1 MSSAHASFACLLT
14 PSGRG
19 AVAVIAAEGPAVVV
33 AIDAAFR
40 AASGR
45 SAANQPLDRI
55 AFGEWVA
62 GEHREEV
69 IVIRSS
75 DAAFEIHCH
84 GGVAAAERILAALE
98 SAGCV
103 TQSRA
108 DWAKQRS
115 ASLIESEAD
124 AALAQATTRR
134 AAELL
139 LNQRNSALQQAVAAV
154 CDSLRASQLDAA
166 REQLSILLERAP
178 LGRHLV
184 EPWLVAIAGRPNV
197 GKSSLINA
205 IVGYQ
210 RAIVF
215 DQPGTTRDVL
225 TAETAI
231 EGWPVRLADAA
242 GIRETAD
249 PLEAE
254 GVSRARNQLQRADLV
269 LWVLDGA
276 TLNDS
281 PQVAAGREWR
291 EELGVAAID
300 RVLIVVNKADRV
312 DVERRATWGADICST
327 SALTGDGLPALLSTI
342 ATRLVPIVPQREAIP
357 FTARQVELLRAA
369 LDATN
374 RSRSDEAQALL
385 AQLAS

>member
-1 MSSAHASFACLLT
+1 MSDERASCASLLT
-14 PSGRG
+14 PTGRG
-19 AVAVIAAEGPAVVV
+19 AVAVIAAEGAGATA

-40 AASGR
+40 AANGR
-45 SAANQPLDRI
+45 SAAAQPLDRI
-55 AFGEWVA
+55 AFGEWGA

-69 IVIRSS
+69 IVIRSG

-84 GGVAAAERILAALE
+84 GGVAAAQRILAALE

-103 TQSRA
+103 IQSQA

-124 AALAQATTRR
+124 AVLAQATTRR
-134 AAELL
+134 TAEML
-139 LNQRNSALQQAVAAV
+139 LNQRNGALQQAVAAIRE
-154 CDSLRASQLDAA
+154 LLNAGQLDAA
-166 REQLSILLERAP
+166 CDQLSRLLERAP
-178 LGRHLV
+178 LGRHLI

-231 EGWPVRLADAA
+231 DGWPVRLADAA
-242 GIRETAD
+242 GIRETND

-254 GVSRARNQLQRADLV
+254 GVARARQQLQRADLV

-276 TLNDS
+276 TLADS
-281 PQVAAGREWR
+281 PQIAAAREWR
-291 EELGVAAID
+291 EELGVAEID

-312 DVERRATWGADICST
+312 DARRRAAGGVEFCYT
-327 SALTGDGLPALLSTI
+327 SALTGDGLPALLSAI
-342 ATRLVPIVPQREAIP
+342 AKRLVPSPPQREAIP
-357 FTARQVELLRAA
+357 FTVRQVELLHSALNAA
-369 LDATN
+369 NHSHT
-374 RSRSDEAQALL
+374 DEAQALL
-385 AQLAS
+385 AQLAL

>member
-1 MSSAHASFACLLT
+1 MTGEHASVACLLT
-14 PSGRG
+14 PTGRG
-19 AVAVIAAEGPAVVV
+19 AVAVIAAEGPAVVA

-40 AASGR
+40 AANGR
-45 SAANQPLDRI
+45 PATEQLLDRI
-55 AFGEWVA
+55 AFGEWGA

-69 IVIRSS
+69 IVIRSG

-103 TQSRA
+103 TLSRA
-108 DWAKQRS
+108 DWVKQHS
-115 ASLIESEAD
+115 ASLLEAEAD

-134 AAELL
+134 TAELL
-139 LNQRNSALQQAVAAV
+139 LHQRSGVLQQAVAAV
-154 CDSLRASQLDAA
+154 CESLRAGQLDAA
-166 REQLSILLERAP
+166 RDQLSCLLERAT

-242 GIRETAD
+242 GIRETDD

-254 GVSRARNQLQRADLV
+254 GVSRARQQLQCADLV
-269 LWVLDGA
+269 LWLLDGA
-276 TLNDS
+276 ELQDE
-281 PQVAAGREWR
+281 PQIVAARQWQS
-291 EELGVAAID
+291 ELGVD
-300 RVLIVVNKADRV
+300 RIENSLLVVNKSDRIASDRRPAGDADAAYV
-312 DVERRATWGADICST
+312 
-327 SALTGDGLPALLSTI
+327 SALTGDGLPMLLAEISR
-342 ATRLVPIVPQREAIP
+342 RLVPTPPEREATP
-357 FTARQVELLRAA
+357 FTARQVELLRTA
-369 LDATN
+369 LDAVN
-374 RSRSDEAQALL
+374 SSLIDESQALL
-385 AQLAS
+385 AQLTR

>member
-1 MSSAHASFACLLT
+1 MTGERASFACLLT
-14 PSGRG
+14 PTGRG

-40 AASGR
+40 AANRR
-45 SAANQPLDRI
+45 SAAEQPLDRI
-55 AFGEWVA
+55 AFGEWGA

-69 IVIRSS
+69 IVIRGG

-84 GGVAAAERILAALE
+84 GGVAAADRILAALE

-103 TQSRA
+103 IQSRA
-108 DWAKQRS
+108 DWAKQHS
-115 ASLIESEAD
+115 ASLIEAEAD

-134 AAELL
+134 TAELL
-139 LNQRNSALQQAVAAV
+139 LNQRNGVLQQAVAAV
-154 CDSLRASQLDAA
+154 RDSLSAGQLDAA
-166 REQLSILLERAP
+166 RGQLSRLLERAP
-178 LGRHLV
+178 LGQHLV

-231 EGWPVRLADAA
+231 DGWPVRLADAA
-242 GIRETAD
+242 GIRETND

-254 GVSRARNQLQRADLV
+254 GVSRARDQLQRADLV
-269 LWVLDGA
+269 LWLLDGA
-276 TLNDS
+276 ELQDE
-281 PQVAAGREWR
+281 PQIVAARQWQS
-291 EELGVAAID
+291 ELGVD
-300 RVLIVVNKADRV
+300 RIENSLLVVNKTDRIAADRRLAGDV
-312 DVERRATWGADICST
+312 DAAYV
-327 SALTGDGLPALLSTI
+327 SALTGDGLSALLTEISR
-342 ATRLVPIVPQREAIP
+342 RLVPELPGREAIP

-369 LDATN
+369 LEAVN
-374 RSRSDEAQALL
+374 RSLIDESQALL
-385 AQLAS
+385 AQLAL

>member
-1 MSSAHASFACLLT
+1 MTGERASCACLLT

-19 AVAVIAAEGPAVVV
+19 AVAVIAAEGPGAVS

-40 AASGR
+40 AANGR
-45 SAANQPLDRI
+45 PAANQPLDRI
-55 AFGEWVA
+55 AFGEWGA

-69 IVIRSS
+69 IVIRGG
-75 DAAFEIHCH
+75 DVEFEIHCH
-84 GGVAAAERILAALE
+84 GGVAAAERILAALTA
-98 SAGCV
+98 AGCV
-103 TQSRA
+103 IQSRA
-108 DWAKQRS
+108 DWGVKHA
-115 ASLIESEAD
+115 ASLIEAEAD

-134 AAELL
+134 TAELL
-139 LNQRNSALQQAVAAV
+139 LHQRNGALQLAVSDVYDALSAG
-154 CDSLRASQLDAA
+154 QLDAA
-166 REQLSILLERAP
+166 REQLSRLLERAP

-231 EGWPVRLADAA
+231 NGWPVRLADAA
-242 GIRETAD
+242 GIRETTD

-254 GVSRARNQLQRADLV
+254 GVSRARDQLQRADLV

-281 PQVAAGREWR
+281 PHAAAAREWR
-291 EELGVAAID
+291 EELNVAPID
-300 RVLIVVNKADRV
+300 RVLIVVNKADQL
-312 DVERRATWGADICST
+312 DAKRRAADAVDFCYT

-342 ATRLVPIVPQREAIP
+342 AKRLVPIVPKCEAIP
-357 FTARQVELLRAA
+357 FTARQVDLLRAA
-369 LDATN
+369 LDAAN
-374 RSRSDEAQALL
+374 RSLVNESQALL
-385 AQLAS
+385 AQLAL

>member
-1 MSSAHASFACLLT
+1 MTGERASCASLLT
-14 PSGRG
+14 PTGRG
-19 AVAVIAAEGPAVVV
+19 AVAVIAAEGPGATA

-40 AASGR
+40 AANGR
-45 SAANQPLDRI
+45 SAAEQTIDRI
-55 AFGEWVA
+55 AFGEWGA

-69 IVIRSS
+69 IVIRGG

-84 GGVAAAERILAALE
+84 GGVAAAERILAALAA
-98 SAGCV
+98 AGCII
-103 TQSRA
+103 QSRD

-115 ASLIESEAD
+115 ASLIEAEAD
-124 AALAQATTRR
+124 RALAQATTRR
-134 AAELL
+134 TAELL
-139 LNQRNSALQQAVAAV
+139 LNQRNGALQLAVSAAR
-154 CDSLRASQLDAA
+154 DAFNAGEIDAA
-166 REQLSILLERAP
+166 REQLARLLERAP

-231 EGWPVRLADAA
+231 DGWPVRLADAA
-242 GIRETAD
+242 GIRQTND

-254 GVSRARNQLQRADLV
+254 GVTRARQQLQRADLV

-276 TLNDS
+276 ELQDE
-281 PQVAAGREWR
+281 PQAVAIRQWQA
-291 EELGVAAID
+291 ELGVD
-300 RVLIVVNKADRV
+300 RIENALLVVNKADRITADRRPAS
-312 DVERRATWGADICST
+312 DVGAAYV
-327 SALTGDGLPALLSTI
+327 SALTGDGLPALLAEISR
-342 ATRLVPIVPQREAIP
+342 RLVPTPPERVAIP
-357 FTARQVELLRAA
+357 FTTRQVELLQAA
-369 LDATN
+369 LDAA
-374 RSRSDEAQALL
+374 SRAVAADARALL
-385 AQLAS
+385 AQL